1 MAPRGLTPW
10 LVWVTVGLALAAL
23 MVAAAFAL
31 TGDGG
36 MWWLV
41 VWAVPATGC
50 VCVGFLLCTRVPA
63 NPIGWLFLGV
73 GTTLAVGL
81 ACDAYA
87 RADSSAGAAASA
99 AEVVGYLFETMPII
113 VLPAVLLLFP
123 DGHLPSPRWRP
134 VGIVWIVISVILA
147 LNALLAPGTLALD
160 SNLSVQNPIGLSGVS
175 GAIVNKSVIVIMPFA
190 VVMAAA
196 VVSLVRRYRRASGD
210 LRQQLKWFGSG
221 GVLLATA
228 AVLIPVLGSM
238 GAPWGTVV
246 LDSIWAIA
254 ITGMVVT
261 TGVAILRY
269 RLYEIDLIIRK
280 TLVYTT
286 LVGCLALAYLC
297 GVYLVDRALQSV
309 TGQSGPLAVT
319 VSTLTVV
326 VLFQPLRR
334 RIQTAIDHRF
344 YRRKYDAVKTI
355 EAFTGRL
362 RQEID
367 LDALRGDVLDMIQV
381 TVQPAHASLVL
392 LRADDP

>member
-1 MAPRGLTPW
+1 
-10 LVWVTVGLALAAL
+10 
-23 MVAAAFAL
+23 
-31 TGDGG
+31 
-36 MWWLV
+36 
-41 VWAVPATGC
+41 
-50 VCVGFLLCTRVPA
+50 
-63 NPIGWLFLGV
+63 
-73 GTTLAVGL
+73 
-81 ACDAYA
+81 
-87 RADSSAGAAASA
+87 
-99 AEVVGYLFETMPII
+99 
-113 VLPAVLLLFP
+113 
-123 DGHLPSPRWRP
+123 
-134 VGIVWIVISVILA
+134 
-147 LNALLAPGTLALD
+147 
-160 SNLSVQNPIGLSGVS
+160 
-175 GAIVNKSVIVIMPFA
+175 
-190 VVMAAA
+190 
-196 VVSLVRRYRRASGD
+196 
-210 LRQQLKWFGSG
+210 
-221 GVLLATA
+221 
-228 AVLIPVLGSM
+228 M

-344 YRRKYDAVKTI
+344 YRRKYDAVKTM

-392 LRADDP
+392 LRADDA